1 MGSRIEHRAAF
12 SQDVAAVLAASSD
25 EVALRARLEELGGES
40 AALLEHS
47 VTPDGVR
54 FKIRQGITADRL
66 PQAVRTMHKGDLIVE
81 REQTFTRAGDG
92 YTGAAKASVNG
103 LPAEITAQTELKR
116 EGGQTV
122 LRTSGEVKVRIPLL
136 GAKLENLIAEQ
147 ITKLLDRE
155 AEFTSKWLAENE

>member
-1 MGSRIEHRAAF
+1 MGSRIEHRAAV

-25 EVALRARLEELGGES
+25 EAALRARLEELGGES

-54 FKIRQGITADRL
+54 FKIRQGIAAERL
-66 PQAVRTMHKGDLIVE
+66 RTGDLIVE
-81 REQTFTRAGDG
+81 REQTFTRSGDG
-92 YTGAAKASVNG
+92 YTGTAKASVNG

-116 EGGQTV
+116 EGDQTV

-136 GAKLENLIAEQ
+136 GAKLETLIAEQ

-155 AEFTSKWLAENE
+155 AEFTSKWLAQHE